1 MASTLLAPHTYE
13 RIKHTPTLSQ
23 LNDGVII
30 TAPARSIEHSE
41 ALKVDYARIETLQI
55 YRLMRSHRFLI
66 FSIEHVCMSS
76 PCGGIKIEHDF
87 VPFILDL
94 MASHIFFF
102 V

>member
-1 MASTLLAPHTYE
+1 MPSTFLAPHTYE
-13 RIKHTPTLSQ
+13 RIKHTPTPSQ

-30 TAPARSIEHSE
+30 TAPVGLIEHSE
-41 ALKVDYARIETLQI
+41 ALNLGYARIETLQI
-55 YRLMRSHRFLI
+55 YRLMKSHRFLV
-66 FSIEHVCMSS
+66 FSIEHVLMSS
-76 PCGGIKIEHDF
+76 PCEGIKIEYDF